1 MTIRGCLLQNPASV
15 RQSWARRTIEKYCKD
30 RQVRM
35 KAPHGRTTV
44 LQTPRSVQATRTRT
58 RYAITGTGR
67 SEIPDSLDSGNQAG
81 ICTLRSSI
89 GWRCVCPKETGDAR
103 SLTDWFRLHL
113 SKKYSKD
120 STIELAVGARNCAEV
135 SVVRWPVPREEPFE
149 SLFADRCFSGNQP
162 CLFRE
167 ETPTGIHE

>member
-1 MTIRGCLLQNPASV
+1 MQNPASV
-15 RQSWARRTIEKYCKD
+15 RQSWARWTIEKYCKD

-67 SEIPDSLDSGNQAG
+67 SEIPDSLDSGNHAG
-81 ICTLRSSI
+81 LSKLRASI
-89 GWRCVCPKETGDAR
+89 VMAVCPKETGDAR
-103 SLTDWFRLHL
+103 SLTDSFRLHL

-120 STIELAVGARNCAEV
+120 STIELPVLETARR
-135 SVVRWPVPREEPFE
+135 SL
-149 SLFADRCFSGNQP
+149 LFAGQVPEGRN
-162 CLFRE
+162 L
-167 ETPTGIHE
+167 